1 MKMRTIISVLNSIK
15 RSPLKSISTFVTV
28 GIGVGVLIFALG
40 MSSTFTDIMESQLES
55 QGVVVNYANA
65 EISTDGEIE
74 VLRPPQSDGSIMDII
89 AYEVSGVEAISPIAP
104 VNWTEFEVGG
114 ETFQVRSVLGVNE
127 QYIDVFGLSLVAGV
141 PFSADDVEQ
150 GAKKAVI
157 SESLAE
163 VLFGSAFDAVGQTL
177 NPPSITN
184 AQAGGARKFSPPTYE
199 IAGVVADPSELQRKS
214 YGIADMIVPYTSVIP
229 AGMNFEQAS
238 GFFAAQG
245 VVLAKGVTTAT
256 VQSQLNEVLVRNYG
270 DDFILETWEGGP
282 GGATGYLS
290 EMRRTVDTFSIVI
303 NLLGFILL
311 AAASIGI
318 LSIMLVEALGR
329 SREIAV
335 ERALGASKMS
345 VLREFATRSVLV
357 SAISAAIGIGLTFVL
372 AGPLTDIILPIFSG
386 ISVAEV
392 GSVISPQSVLI
403 GAASALLI
411 GGIFGVLP
419 VFTVLQPG
427 IADSIR
433 EG

>member
-1 MKMRTIISVLNSIK
+1 MRTIISVFNSIK
-15 RSPLKSISTFVTV
+15 RAPLKSILTFVTV

-40 MSSTFTDIMESQLES
+40 MSSTFSDIMESQLES

-65 EISTDGEIE
+65 GISTDGEIE
-74 VLRPPQSDGSIMDII
+74 VLRPPQSDGSITDII
-89 AYEVSGVEAISPIAP
+89 TYEVSGVEAISPVAP
-104 VNWTEFEVGG
+104 VNWTEFVAGG

-127 QYIDVFGLSLVAGV
+127 QYVDVFGLDLVAGIL
-141 PFSADDVEQ
+141 FSADDVEQ

-177 NPPSITN
+177 NPPSSTN
-184 AQAGGARKFSPPTYE
+184 PQEGGARRFSPPTYE
-199 IAGVVADPSELQRKS
+199 IAGVVADPSELQRQS

-229 AGMNFEQAS
+229 AGMNLEQAS
-238 GFFAAQG
+238 GLFAAQG
-245 VVLAKGVTTAT
+245 VVLAKGVTSET

-270 DDFILETWEGGP
+270 DDFALETWEGGP
-282 GGATGYLS
+282 GGATGYLG

-372 AGPLTDIILPIFSG
+372 AGPLTDIVLPIFSG
-386 ISVAEV
+386 ISVKEV

-419 VFTVLQPG
+419 VFAVLQPG